1 MNTGRASSGKA
12 FIVSVIWNWA
22 GVGVSLFTGFL
33 LSPYLI
39 HKLGVEGYGVWA
51 LSFALVEYYLL
62 FDLGFRTATVKYV
75 AHYAALGDE
84 GKVEEVISTSFL
96 YASGAAAL
104 VLGIVYFAAPVIQRQ
119 FQVSAAYRDSFGT
132 LLLLVTGGWCLGM
145 VFNLFGACL
154 EAVRRFDLTSRVM
167 IVTTAVRGFGT
178 AGVLALGYGLVQV
191 GIMVVISQITGF
203 VLNYLYF
210 RRIFAGRRI
219 RPGGASWAAL
229 REMSRFGL
237 HSFLGS
243 VSFQVLNQSAPL
255 FIGHY
260 RSARE
265 TGIFTLPLRLLQ
277 YTADFIGRIGLVTNS
292 TAAALEAK
300 KESEA
305 IPKLATFTNRYCLV
319 VFMPLAVLLWT
330 HGGEFF
336 RLWVGEEMGGASA
349 ALLPVL
355 LTGYMLAVVGQ
366 FSSSM
371 LLLGLGKHQGY
382 ARGMAVEAIATLALT
397 PPVIARYGLMGVAW
411 MVSGLMILNRGLF
424 VSWLMSR
431 VTKMPLP
438 RYLDG
443 IYRRPLL
450 AALPALALSY
460 GLKGSLL
467 PGRRLVEIFALG
479 IVLGIFYYGVAFSY
493 CLEPEHRVLVLSAAR
508 QRWNRMRT
516 KGGRGL
522 AEGVTR

>member
-1 MNTGRASSGKA
+1 MNTARASSGRA

-39 HKLGVEGYGVWA
+39 HKLGPEGYGVWA

-62 FDLGFRTATVKYV
+62 FDLGFRAATVKFV
-75 AHYAALGDE
+75 AHYSTLGDV
-84 GKVEEVISTSFL
+84 GKVGEIINTSLL
-96 YASGAAAL
+96 YASVAATM
-104 VLGIVYFAAPVIQRQ
+104 VFSIVWFAAPMIQRQ
-119 FQVSAAYRDSFGT
+119 FQVSASYRESFQT

-145 VFNLFGACL
+145 VFNLFGASL
-154 EAVRRFDLTSRVM
+154 EAVRRYDMTSRVA
-167 IVTTAVRGFGT
+167 IVTTGVRAFGT
-178 AGVLALGYGLVQV
+178 VGVLALGYGLVQV
-191 GIMVVISQITGF
+191 GIVVVISQITGF
-203 VLNYLYF
+203 LLNYRNF
-210 RRIFAGRRI
+210 RRIFHEQRV
-219 RPGGASWAAL
+219 RPTGASWTAL

-243 VSFQVLNQSAPL
+243 ASFQILNQSTPL

-260 RSARE
+260 LSARE
-265 TGIFTLPLRLLQ
+265 VGIFTLPLRLLQ

-319 VFMPLAVLLWT
+319 VFMPLALLLWT
-330 HGGEFF
+330 HGREFF
-336 RLWVGEEMGGASA
+336 RLWVGQEMGRASA

-355 LTGYMLAVVGQ
+355 LGGYMVAVVGQ

-371 LLLGLGKHQGY
+371 LLLGLGKHQRY
-382 ARGMAVEAIATLALT
+382 ARGMAVEAAATLALT
-397 PPVIARYGLMGVAW
+397 PLVIAHYGLMGVAW

-424 VSWLMSR
+424 LSWLMSR

-450 AALPALALSY
+450 AALPVLALSY

-467 PGRRLVEIFALG
+467 PGRRMVEIFALG

-493 CLEPEHRVLVLSAAR
+493 CLEPEHRALVLSAAR
-508 QRWNRMRT
+508 QRWNRIRT
-516 KGGRGL
+516 KGDRGL